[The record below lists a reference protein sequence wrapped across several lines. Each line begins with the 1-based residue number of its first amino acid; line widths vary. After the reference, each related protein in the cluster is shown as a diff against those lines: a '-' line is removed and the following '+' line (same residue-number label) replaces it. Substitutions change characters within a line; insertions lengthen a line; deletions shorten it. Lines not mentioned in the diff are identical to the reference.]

1 MRVAAIW
8 ALCCGESAK
17 RVPCL
22 PAKHPTAIVC
32 VCLFCL
38 LALDSFSLPHFA
50 GRVCLCG
57 TIRHRRIL
65 ARSKRT
71 LLAVYCETSPH
82 FRPSSSACFC
92 ECAASCVK
100 MKRVSFPVCVLI
112 LLWSADVSIPFNE
125 TDYLLNDALLQL
137 FRLFLVEFEVQ

>member
-8 ALCCGESAK
+8 ALCCEESSA
-17 RVPCL
+17 L
-22 PAKHPTAIVC
+22 PASRPNIRQRLC

-38 LALDSFSLPHFA
+38 LALDSFSLPDFA

-100 MKRVSFPVCVLI
+100 MKRVSFPVCVL
-112 LLWSADVSIPFNE
+112 
-125 TDYLLNDALLQL
+125 NDTLLQL
-137 FRLFLVEFEVQ
+137 FRRFLVEFEVQ